1 MSQHATERTAPT
13 EESQSAEAPTARD
26 TLEDARRSM
35 EKAVEN
41 AADLVRFA
49 GRSIAQ
55 IPATFRLYPS
65 EVFQQ
70 AGVLIRGSGPVIIA
84 LIAVLAMQ
92 SAVGGHYIF
101 DTPGLNSY
109 AGAIYSVALMR
120 GLVQVVFGWIVA
132 AKIGCGIVAE
142 LGSMKISEEVDALEV
157 MGINPIQY
165 LASTRVAAGVIV
177 VPFLFVTGL
186 FVEFTAGLVG
196 SVYAMQ
202 TVSEGGFF
210 TYLYLFQNF
219 ADFTIALVW
228 AFCTGVMCIIVATY
242 YGSTASGGPVGVGQA
257 TAKSMVV
264 NLVLISTLAVI
275 FAQIFY
281 GGNAN
286 APIGN

>member
-1 MSQHATERTAPT
+1 MSQDAAER
-13 EESQSAEAPTARD
+13 SEAPTTRG
-26 TLEDARRSM
+26 TLDDVRQAM
-35 EKAVEN
+35 EKAVTN
-41 AADLVRFA
+41 AADLVRYC
-49 GRSIAQ
+49 GKSLVQ
-55 IPATFRLYPS
+55 IPNTFRLYPS
-65 EVFQQ
+65 EVFHQ
-70 AGVLIRGSGPVIIA
+70 AGVLIRGSGPVIIT

-132 AKIGCGIVAE
+132 AKIGCGVVAE
-142 LGSMKISEEVDALEV
+142 LGSMKINEEVDALEV
-157 MGINPIQY
+157 MGINPVQY
-165 LASTRVAAGVIV
+165 LASTRAAAGILV
-177 VPFLFVTGL
+177 VPFLFATGL
-186 FVEFTAGLVG
+186 LVEFGAGYIG
-196 SVYAMQ
+196 SVYLMK
-202 TVSEGGFF
+202 TVSEGGFH

-219 ADFTIALVW
+219 ADFAIALTW
-228 AFCTGVMCIIVATY
+228 AFCTGVMCILVATY

-257 TAKSMVV
+257 TARSMVV

-275 FAQIFY
+275 FAQVFY

>member
-1 MSQHATERTAPT
+1 MSQDASERTEPHT
-13 EESQSAEAPTARD
+13 TRESLD
-26 TLEDARRSM
+26 DARRAM
-35 EKAVEN
+35 EKAVTN
-41 AADLVRFA
+41 AADLVRYC
-49 GRSIAQ
+49 GKSLIQ
-55 IPATFRLYPS
+55 IPNTFRLYPS
-65 EVFQQ
+65 EVFHQ
-70 AGVLIRGSGPVIIA
+70 AGVLIRGSGPVIIT

-132 AKIGCGIVAE
+132 AKIGCGVVAE
-142 LGSMKISEEVDALEV
+142 LGSMKINEEVDALEV
-157 MGINPIQY
+157 MGINPVQY
-165 LASTRVAAGVIV
+165 LASTRAAAGILV
-177 VPFLFVTGL
+177 VPFLFATGL
-186 FVEFTAGLVG
+186 LVEFTAGYVG
-196 SVYAMQ
+196 SVLFMK
-202 TVSEGGFF
+202 TVSSGGFF

-219 ADFTIALVW
+219 ADFAIALIW
-228 AFCTGVMCIIVATY
+228 AFCTGVMCILVATY

-257 TAKSMVV
+257 TARSMVV
-264 NLVLISTLAVI
+264 NLVLISTLAVV

>member
-1 MSQHATERTAPT
+1 MSQDAFERTEQAT
-13 EESQSAEAPTARD
+13 VRD
-26 TLEDARRSM
+26 TLNDAREAM
-35 EKAVEN
+35 EKAVTN
-41 AADLVRFA
+41 AADLVRYC
-49 GRSIAQ
+49 GKSLVQ
-55 IPATFRLYPS
+55 IPNTFRLYPS
-65 EVFQQ
+65 EVFHQ
-70 AGVLIRGSGPVIIA
+70 AGVLIRGSGPVIIT

-132 AKIGCGIVAE
+132 AKIGCGVVAE
-142 LGSMKISEEVDALEV
+142 LGSMKINEEVDALEV
-157 MGINPIQY
+157 MGINPVQY
-165 LASTRVAAGVIV
+165 LASTRAAAGILV
-177 VPFLFVTGL
+177 VPFLFATGL
-186 FVEFTAGLVG
+186 LVEFGAGYIG
-196 SVYAMQ
+196 SVYFMK
-202 TVSEGGFF
+202 TVSEGGFV

-219 ADFTIALVW
+219 ADFAIALTW
-228 AFCTGVMCIIVATY
+228 AFCTGVMCILVATY

-257 TAKSMVV
+257 TARSMVV

-275 FAQIFY
+275 FAQVFY